1 MRLVTPIPEAH
12 AWRPEMLEIL
22 WAGDI
27 APGER
32 ADAIDRLLPKIAAI
46 EPEADT
52 VEAQFFKAYREA
64 LSIGAELFRWD
75 HTVRA
80 SERDAVRHLDA
91 AKRRAE
97 TLQLL
102 EHPLFPPLKTAV
114 QLVASIKSPRDS
126 ETYARAIAQVPVP
139 VRVLARRPAPR
150 GWRRPIRP
158 EPEPLAVCLV
168 RVDHQPVV
176 HAHVVHPER
185 LYELS
190 VTARLTRWPGW
201 ADRLRIDLISVLDR
215 RTVETPVLEAAR
227 PARDADGLWTVDM
240 TGSLVLHA
248 KQGLGARPVRLTM
261 AATLTGANG
270 RTRRIE
276 ILGYRD
282 VRIRAFDPSRDVIVG
297 GASDDERVVEM
308 LAALHNVDI
317 PDSEGEAYCRF
328 FAALVR
334 AAVAIQSDRMYRPG
348 RVREARF
355 QDDLERRL
363 RADPSLGGR
372 LERRTRASG
381 GFTDL
386 LHDGIV
392 CELKVV
398 DDKAVTLETADLH
411 VGQPTQYASA
421 VSAQLSILCI
431 LDVSPKSAPVG
442 TIGEYIGWLTPR
454 LHGRDEPQLP
464 SHVGVIIVNGSQPR
478 PSSWSGRR
486 IASRR
491 GLRRGRSHAKN
502 SQGPNQ

>member
-1 MRLVTPIPEAH
+1 MRLVSRMPEAH
-12 AWRPEMLEIL
+12 AWRTEVLEIL

-32 ADAIDRLLPKIAAI
+32 ADAIDRLLLKIAEV

-52 VEAQFFKAYREA
+52 VEAQFFRAYREA
-64 LSIGAELFRWD
+64 LSIGAQLFRWD
-75 HTVRA
+75 NAVRA
-80 SERDAVRHLDA
+80 SERDAARHLDA

-97 TLQLL
+97 TLQLAG
-102 EHPLFPPLKTAV
+102 HPLFLSLKTAV
-114 QLVASIKSPRDS
+114 ELVASITSPRDS
-126 ETYARAIAQVPVP
+126 ETYARTVAQVPVP
-139 VRVLARRPAPR
+139 VRVLARRPVPR

-168 RVDHQPVV
+168 RVDDQPVV

-185 LYELS
+185 LYEIS

-215 RTVETPVLEAAR
+215 RTIETPVLEAER
-227 PARDADGLWTVDM
+227 PARDPDDLWTVDM

-248 KQGLGARPVRLTM
+248 KQGLGAKPVRLTM
-261 AATLTGANG
+261 AATLSGANG
-270 RTRRIE
+270 RTRRVAVI
-276 ILGYRD
+276 GYRD

-297 GASDDERVVEM
+297 GASDDERLVEM

-317 PDSEGEAYCRF
+317 PDGERDAFCRF

-355 QDDLERRL
+355 HDDLERRL

-372 LERRTRASG
+372 IERRTPASG

-386 LHDGIV
+386 VCDGIV

-398 DDKAVTLETADLH
+398 DDKAVTLETAELH
-411 VGQPTQYASA
+411 VGQPTQYGSA

-431 LDVSPKSAPVG
+431 LDASPKSAPVG
-442 TIGEYIGWLTPR
+442 TIGEYIGWMTPQ
-454 LHGRDEPQLP
+454 LHGRDEPERP

-486 IASRR
+486 VRARR
-491 GLRRGRSHAKN
+491 GFHRTKPDRKRG
-502 SQGPNQ
+502 